1 MGIGQGGRGNIGGM
15 WMENFGLENVGPP
28 WVVGNMMVCMYML
41 SVCVHVVCVSLVSVC
56 EKNEKLKNL
65 NCKKVKM

>member
-1 MGIGQGGRGNIGGM
+1 
-15 WMENFGLENVGPP
+15 MENLGLENVEPP
-28 WVVGNMMVCMYML
+28 WMVGNMMVCMYML

>member
-1 MGIGQGGRGNIGGM
+1 VGIGQGGRGSIRGM

-41 SVCVHVVCVSLVSVC
+41 SVCVYVSCICL
-56 EKNEKLKNL
+56 
-65 NCKKVKM
+65 